1 MTSFVSCMGSTV
13 VECLACLHHS
23 CEVWRL
29 NLVPFTFPEN
39 MHRLYIVHRCVNVS
53 VNRLYVPWD
62 CLATCPRCTPK
73 SSSTHLPPK
82 WGESAQN
89 MDGWMDEWMAGRMN
103 TYLLLEAFQ
112 GQHIG
117 GDHVCLT
124 VKRFCM
130 DLSVSRV
137 KFGCACMRIST
148 CSHPPPPHPKCM
160 LA

>member
-1 MTSFVSCMGSTV
+1 
-13 VECLACLHHS
+13 
-23 CEVWRL
+23 
-29 NLVPFTFPEN
+29 
-39 MHRLYIVHRCVNVS
+39 
-53 VNRLYVPWD
+53 
-62 CLATCPRCTPK
+62 
-73 SSSTHLPPK
+73 
-82 WGESAQN
+82 
-89 MDGWMDEWMAGRMN
+89 MDEWMAGRMN

-148 CSHPPPPHPKCM
+148 CSHPPPPPPKM
-160 LA
+160 HVSLIEDTKLLINVNVSVNA